1 MLIGGTES
9 RVGVENP
16 DGGKEGVMGVPT
28 PDGSSGT
35 MKRTRYR
42 WN

>member
-1 MLIGGTES
+1 MLIGGTFS
-9 RVGVENP
+9 RVGVEKP
-16 DGGKEGVMGVPT
+16 EEGKEGVMGVPT